1 MKWLKEKTA
10 EEIEAVIEIEITET
24 EETIDIEETIE
35 GTTEIEEMIEGM
47 IETIETEEIEMIEIE
62 ETIEEMID
70 AEMKQENASTA
81 EKLVTGPE
89 IVLMKEE
96 ETVAS
101 IAEAV
106 VILPVIARNQEVL
119 NSTRLNALVLVPA
132 LALEKEKDLED
143 PPVADL
149 QAEDPADLLQEKR
162 DPRDPH
168 LQLNHNHQR
177 RLNLEDQLALTEPT
191 EVLDVDLVLL
201 TNAPALVPLKIDNRS
216 VCVRR

>member
-1 MKWLKEKTA
+1 
-10 EEIEAVIEIEITET
+10 
-24 EETIDIEETIE
+24 
-35 GTTEIEEMIEGM
+35 
-47 IETIETEEIEMIEIE
+47 MIEIE

-81 EKLVTGPE
+81 EKLVTGNLIPLRKLLTFEKGPE

-149 QAEDPADLLQEKR
+149 QAEGNSK
-162 DPRDPH
+162 
-168 LQLNHNHQR
+168 
-177 RLNLEDQLALTEPT
+177 
-191 EVLDVDLVLL
+191 
-201 TNAPALVPLKIDNRS
+201 
-216 VCVRR
+216 